1 MYIYICVYIYAP
13 QQKANDGN
21 HNHYQPMNT
30 CRKTTGEQGHT
41 IENDFAFTINNLEG
55 IKTT

>member
-1 MYIYICVYIYAP
+1 VYIYIYAP